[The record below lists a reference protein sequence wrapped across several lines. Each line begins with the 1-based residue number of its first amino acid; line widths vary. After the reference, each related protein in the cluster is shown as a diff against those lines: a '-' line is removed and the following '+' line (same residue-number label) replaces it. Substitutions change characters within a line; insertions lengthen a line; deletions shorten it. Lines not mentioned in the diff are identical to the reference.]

1 MTKHNKLGMFL
12 FEFAVI
18 IMALI
23 VSVPLYLAA
32 INTFKTHK
40 EIVTKPLG
48 LPEFTIGF
56 ANIANAFERMDIVRS
71 YSVNMTIAA
80 ITLITVVF
88 VSSLA
93 AYSVSRI
100 HHKFMKWM
108 YWFFVSAILLPIE
121 SAMIPV
127 VFLLKD
133 FHLQNTLIGISF
145 IYIAIFTPFS
155 VFLYSGFMR
164 GLPFE
169 LEESAYMEGSGPAR
183 TFFHI
188 IFPLLKP
195 VTATLI
201 IMLFIGMWNDLLL
214 PLVLLNSA
222 DNPTVSINL
231 YKFFGSRGMADLSLL
246 FGGITLTLLPTLI
259 LFISFQRFFVKGL
272 VAGAIKG

>member
-1 MTKHNKLGMFL
+1 M
-12 FEFAVI
+12 
-18 IMALI
+18 
-23 VSVPLYLAA
+23 
-32 INTFKTHK
+32 
-40 EIVTKPLG
+40 
-48 LPEFTIGF
+48 
-56 ANIANAFERMDIVRS
+56 
-71 YSVNMTIAA
+71 
-80 ITLITVVF
+80 
-88 VSSLA
+88 
-93 AYSVSRI
+93 RI
-100 HHKFMKWM
+100 PHKFMKWM

-133 FHLQNTLIGISF
+133 FHLQNTLIGISLV
-145 IYIAIFTPFS
+145 YIAIFTPFS
-155 VFLYSGFMR
+155 VFLFSGFMR

-183 TFFHI
+183 TFFQI

-195 VTATLI
+195 VTATLV

>member
-1 MTKHNKLGMFL
+1 MSKNNKFGMFL
-12 FEFAVI
+12 FEAAVI
-18 IMALI
+18 VMALL

-40 EIVTKPLG
+40 EIVTKPLALPDFSNG
-48 LPEFTIGF
+48 L
-56 ANIANAFERMDIVRS
+56 ANIANAFQRMDIIRA
-71 YSVNMTIAA
+71 YGVNMSIAA
-80 ITLITVVF
+80 ITLTTVILIA
-88 VSSLA
+88 SLA
-93 AYSVSRI
+93 AYSISRI
-100 HHKFMKWM
+100 HHPFMKGM
-108 YWFFVSAILLPIE
+108 YWVFVSAILLPIE

-133 FHLQNTLIGISF
+133 LGLQNTIVGISLV
-145 IYIAIFTPFS
+145 YIAIFTPFS

-183 TFFHI
+183 TFFQI

-214 PLVLLNSA
+214 LLVLLNSA

-231 YKFFGSRGMADLSLL
+231 YKFFGSRGLADLSLL
-246 FGGITLTLLPTLI
+246 FGGIALTLLPTLI
-259 LFISFQRFFVKGL
+259 LFVSFQRFFVKGL